1 MYELKIKLLYEN
13 SKLPE
18 FANLGDAGM
27 DIFSVDRK
35 VIKSGESQLIRTG
48 ISIELPKDT
57 EIQIRPKS
65 GLALNNGI
73 TLLNSPGTIDEGY
86 RGEIKVIVINH
97 GKNDFLVEEGMKIA
111 QMVLKPIYKVKITK
125 VDSIDYETDR
135 GKNGFGSSGV

>member
-18 FANLGDAGM
+18 FANSGDAGM

>member
-1 MYELKIKLLYEN
+1 
-13 SKLPE
+13 
-18 FANLGDAGM
+18 M

-35 VIKSGESQLIRTG
+35 VIKSGESELIRTG

>member
-18 FANLGDAGM
+18 FANSGDAGM
-27 DIFSVDRK
+27 DIFSVGRK
-35 VIKSGESQLIRTG
+35 VIKSGESELIRTG

>member
-35 VIKSGESQLIRTG
+35 VIKSGESELIRTG